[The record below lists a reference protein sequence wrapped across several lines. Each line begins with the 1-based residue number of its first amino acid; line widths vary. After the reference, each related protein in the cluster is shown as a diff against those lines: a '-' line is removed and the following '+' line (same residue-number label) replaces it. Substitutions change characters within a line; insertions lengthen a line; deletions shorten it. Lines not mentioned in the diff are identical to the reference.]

1 MVKTASSMLPLGTQA
16 PDFLL
21 TDVVT
26 QHTVT
31 LQSSNSREQPKAATV
46 IMFICNHCPYVKHL
60 NQAMTQ
66 LANDY
71 IKKHVRFIAINSNNA
86 DAYPDDSPEN
96 MKRTAEE
103 QNYPFP
109 YVFDETQ
116 EVAKAYQARCT
127 PDFFV
132 FDQDLLLAYRGQFD
146 ASRPGNNQ
154 PIDGAC
160 IREALDNILR
170 GEPVSNDQKASIGC
184 NIKWKKE
191 NCPEPD
197 IFLQPTS

>member
-1 MVKTASSMLPLGTQA
+1 MAKTASSMLPLGTQA
-16 PDFLL
+16 PDFSL

-26 QHTVT
+26 GTPVT
-31 LQSSNSREQPKAATV
+31 LQRSDEPEAAMV

-60 NQAMTQ
+60 NQAITQ
-66 LANDY
+66 LAHDY
-71 IKKHVRFIAINSNNA
+71 LKKNVGFIAINANNA
-86 DAYPDDSPEN
+86 EAYPDDSPEN
-96 MKRTAEE
+96 MINTAKE
-103 QNYPFP
+103 QGYPFP

-116 EVAKAYQARCT
+116 EVAKAYQAACT

-146 ASRPGNNQ
+146 PSRPGNLL
-154 PIDGAC
+154 PVDGSS
-160 IREALDNILR
+160 IREALDCILR
-170 GEPVSNDQKASIGC
+170 GEPVPEDQKPSIGC

-191 NCPEPD
+191 NSPEPT